1 MTQRSCNGCTAC
13 CEGWLEGSAYN
24 HKFFSGR
31 PCHFKGKDGCSIY
44 ENRPKEQCQDFNC
57 MWLTNLNIPEWLKP
71 NLSKVII
78 VEKNNKDIGYYI
90 EVSEMGK
97 KIDSVVL
104 SWLFQ
109 FHQNNRINMSIQI
122 DSGWMHYGTKEYLEY
137 KGMKI

>member
-1 MTQRSCNGCTAC
+1 
-13 CEGWLEGSAYN
+13 
-24 HKFFSGR
+24 
-31 PCHFKGKDGCSIY
+31 
-44 ENRPKEQCQDFNC
+44 

-78 VEKNNKDIGYYI
+78 VEKNNNDIGYHI

-109 FHQNNRINMSIQI
+109 FHTNNRINISIQI
-122 DSGWMHYGTKEYLEY
+122 DSGWMHFGTKEYLEY
-137 KGMKI
+137 KNIKI